1 MSGYTPSEIEKKYFR
16 VLVKESKLVKRTH
29 DILRLY
35 HYTNDSAK
43 QKILSD
49 QSVKLKLT
57 RAKKFLDK
65 NEGTHVLEPFY
76 CAAGALYEE
85 GKISKTFYRRMMKI
99 GIHTLSELIKEDV
112 FIVCFAKNG
121 YSRYMKERY
130 APRDG
135 WVLEFQNF
143 LFDVCTA
150 KSPDSVSFD
159 LTTVI
164 YSFKKIK
171 SFFYECLGMMYT
183 AFAKDEGDEEKKLDT
198 CSWLISETIV
208 SLCYAY
214 KSPYY
219 KQEEE
224 VRLIAYVRPDFTDW
238 RDEDSGTRLYF
249 EKQNGRRELFIEISR
264 KYLLDASQTIS
275 PMSDGGLNH
284 RIMAADACRR
294 AIKRA
299 ASHIK
304 DEPKE

>member
-1 MSGYTPSEIEKKYFR
+1 MSSYTPSEIEKKYFR
-16 VLVKESKLVKRTH
+16 ILVKESQLIKRTD

-35 HYTNDSAK
+35 HYTNDGAK
-43 QKILSD
+43 QKILLES
-49 QSVKLKLT
+49 SVKLKLT
-57 RAKKFLDK
+57 RAKQFLDK

-85 GKISKTFYRRMMKI
+85 GKISKPFYKRMMKI
-99 GIHTLSELIKEDV
+99 GIHTLSRLIKEDV

-135 WVLEFQNF
+135 WVIAFGNF
-143 LFDVCTA
+143 LSDVCA
-150 KSPDSVSFD
+150 AQSPDSVYFD

-171 SFFYECLGMMYT
+171 SFFYDCLKMMYT
-183 AFAKDEGDEEKKLDT
+183 AFAAERGDEEARLET
-198 CSWLISETIV
+198 CGWLISETIV

-224 VRLIAYVRPDFTDW
+224 VRLIAFVRPDFTAW
-238 RDEDSGTRLYF
+238 EDKESGTRLYF
-249 EKQNGRRELFIEISR
+249 EKQGGKRELFLEVSGR
-264 KYLLDASQTIS
+264 YLIDASQVLD
-275 PMSDGGLNH
+275 PMADGTLN
-284 RIMAADACRR
+284 RTVVSSDACRR
-294 AIKRA
+294 AVKRA
-299 ASHIK
+299 KTDGEA
-304 DEPKE
+304 